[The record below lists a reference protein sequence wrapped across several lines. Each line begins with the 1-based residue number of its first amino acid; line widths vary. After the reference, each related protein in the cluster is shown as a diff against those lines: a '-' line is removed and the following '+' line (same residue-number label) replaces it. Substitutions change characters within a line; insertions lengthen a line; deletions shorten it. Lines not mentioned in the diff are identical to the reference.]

1 MSARVNPPY
10 RGARGPCYQCPDRN
24 AECHCSCEKYKAFV
38 EVRKKQHDTVYSD
51 KEVNNAIFDARTYG
65 MRRTGCLRKMR
76 RNPLKKKR

>member
-38 EVRKKQHDTVYSD
+38 EVRKAQHDTVYSD
-51 KEVNNAIFDARTYG
+51 KEVNNAIFDARMYG
-65 MRRTGCLRKMR
+65 MRRTGYFRKRLHKPPGR
-76 RNPLKKKR
+76 RK